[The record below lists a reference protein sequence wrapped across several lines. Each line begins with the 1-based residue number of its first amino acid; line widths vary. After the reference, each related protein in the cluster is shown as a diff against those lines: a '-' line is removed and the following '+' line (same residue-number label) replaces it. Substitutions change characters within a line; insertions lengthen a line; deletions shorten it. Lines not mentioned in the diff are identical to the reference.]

1 MNASTKN
8 PGDAKTAIPARIRNR
23 ASQLRKLIEFHSH
36 RYYVLDDPEI
46 TDAEFDTLFAELVE
60 LERQFPELATPE
72 SPTQRVGGK
81 PVAGFVQVRH
91 ELPMLSLDNAFSD
104 QSVLDFDARIRERL
118 QREEALIYAAEPKLD
133 GTAISIVYENG
144 MLIRAATRGDGVTGE
159 DVTHNVRTI
168 PSIPLKLHGR
178 KYPQYLEVRGE
189 IFMPKAGFKALNNR
203 ARAKGEK
210 VFMNPRNA
218 AAGSLRQLDPRQTAK
233 RPLDMFA
240 YGVGLVRGAELPDS
254 HSRTLQYLQELGV
267 PICPELQV
275 VEGVEGCLA
284 YYREISARRDDLPYD
299 IDGVVYKVDDFE
311 LQERLGSVTRAPR
324 WAIARKFPAQEQTTR
339 VVNIEWQVGRTGAV
353 TPVARLE
360 PVLVGGV
367 TVSNATLHNFDELR
381 RKDVRPGDSVIVRR
395 AGDVIPEIVRV
406 IVKKRPKETRPVD
419 LPGQC
424 PVCGAPV
431 VRIDGEAVARC
442 SGGFTCSAQ
451 RKEAIKHFAARR
463 ALDIEGLG
471 SKLIDQL
478 VDAGLVESPSDLFDL
493 TVGQLTGLQRMGE
506 KSAGNLIAALEK
518 SKNTTLDRFLY
529 ALGIREVGEA
539 TSMALAKHYG
549 ALEPIRNATSDELQL
564 IDDIGPIV
572 AEHIHHFFR
581 QPHNRA
587 LIDKLLDQGIC
598 LSPPKE
604 TVTEETP
611 FTNKTVVLTGT
622 LQTMT
627 RAEAKAR
634 IQALGGKVTGSV
646 TKKTSLVICGLNAG
660 SKLQKARKL
669 NIPIADENEL
679 LSMLSAVDTPG
690 RHAISGKKVNKIS
703 S

>member
-1 MNASTKN
+1 MY
-8 PGDAKTAIPARIRNR
+8 
-23 ASQLRKLIEFHSH
+23 LR
-36 RYYVLDDPEI
+36 D
-46 TDAEFDTLFAELVE
+46 
-60 LERQFPELATPE
+60 
-72 SPTQRVGGK
+72 
-81 PVAGFVQVRH
+81 
-91 ELPMLSLDNAFSD
+91 
-104 QSVLDFDARIRERL
+104 
-118 QREEALIYAAEPKLD
+118 
-133 GTAISIVYENG
+133 
-144 MLIRAATRGDGVTGE
+144 
-159 DVTHNVRTI
+159 
-168 PSIPLKLHGR
+168 
-178 KYPQYLEVRGE
+178 
-189 IFMPKAGFKALNNR
+189 
-203 ARAKGEK
+203 
-210 VFMNPRNA
+210 
-218 AAGSLRQLDPRQTAK
+218 
-233 RPLDMFA
+233 
-240 YGVGLVRGAELPDS
+240 
-254 HSRTLQYLQELGV
+254 LGV

-275 VEGVEGCLA
+275 VEGAEGCLA
-284 YYREISARRDDLPYD
+284 YYREIGARRDELPYD

-311 LQERLGSVTRAPR
+311 LQGRLGSVTRAPR

-367 TVSNATLHNFDELR
+367 TVSNATLHNLDELR

-395 AGDVIPEIVRV
+395 AGDVIPEIIRV
-406 IVKKRPKETRPVD
+406 IVKKRPKGTHPVD

-424 PVCGAPV
+424 PVCGSPV
-431 VRIDGEAVARC
+431 VRVDGEAVARC

-493 TVGQLTGLQRMGE
+493 TAEQLTGLQRMGE
-506 KSAGNLIAALEK
+506 KSAGNLLASLEK
-518 SKNTTLDRFLY
+518 SKNTTLNRFLY

-549 ALEPIRNATSDELQL
+549 ELEPIRNATPDELQH
-564 IDDIGPIV
+564 INDIGPIV

-581 QPHNRA
+581 QPHNRT
-587 LIDKLLDQGIC
+587 LIDKLLEQGIR
-598 LSPPKE
+598 LSSPKE

-669 NIPIADENEL
+669 DIPVADENEL
-679 LSMLSAVDTPG
+679 LSMLSAVDTSG
-690 RHAISGKKVNKIS
+690 R
-703 S
+703 